1 MLEWF
6 ILTKPYLPK
15 ARDGKLGRKATCP
28 RFLLKPHLCL
38 SDMSATVFYTR
49 SPIGNTH
56 PALTICVRK
65 TSHIA
70 GPNPS
75 NTPIVR
81 SESADEIEIFAQ
93 WRIFLYGG
101 ISCP

>member
-1 MLEWF
+1 
-6 ILTKPYLPK
+6 
-15 ARDGKLGRKATCP
+15 
-28 RFLLKPHLCL
+28 
-38 SDMSATVFYTR
+38 MSAAVFYTR